1 MIFMAQDISPNGAGG
16 VSSTNTMN
24 PRNITPASAGSVS
37 PTIISQNAQDRRR
50 RAAAESEERRR
61 QSLAANVERAEVERE
76 YRQLRAEEEAAN
88 RRAEQRK
95 EAAKKQTLTFYA
107 GGYFIPSENR
117 HVPVETIKESVYD
130 YLGGKLTG
138 ASEPLQTPEEISRY
152 LTIDRSGGA
161 SANPETA
168 YRGLNKIV
176 DHVNSLIDTEA
187 RENRQIAMAKQDE
200 LIARQ
205 TFFGRIPAYTPMS
218 EEAVA
223 SHIRL
228 ANDPNTDSETR
239 QRLINDLKR
248 DSEYVTEHGAQLS
261 AAHQEYLSKDIY
273 RGGPSVSGEVKQIAG
288 TYLAAAGSRYDVE
301 SSNRSVDN
309 RFINQLSKSQG
320 ELLTRYQA
328 SSEINNPDNT
338 AATTA
343 ALRAN
348 QEGAREVLDTLYRG
362 GGDRE
367 KQSFESAQE
376 RRYAVQDKQLQEYL
390 RTSPAAAEESG
401 RYVESILRTDRN
413 LDLSSDTFF
422 MEQGRTERRFGSD
435 WGSAG
440 GETAEDAAAAGRSST
455 AYSRF
460 KGAPEDAEEFL
471 LVDAAGKQ
479 RYTLKL
485 GAGGAFAI
493 YGWSGDLVGSGQ
505 SASGLAGAL
514 KNLNVPFDETQT
526 DANGKKIKF
535 NPLRPDAFS
544 APVEL
549 QEETDISGINT
560 AAAFRAATL
569 GTLRSNE
576 EIIAADD
583 SRRAA
588 EKSAADAAAL
598 AELDERM
605 TDELGYTL
613 RVNASGELP
622 SINTIRPGMY
632 VSPGAEEKGQIR
644 SSDVT
649 MVRDPAVDDALKSA
663 GDLLQRVSPPAAI
676 AGALLRTDSKRID
689 GAEDAEQQDFIVTQ
703 NEGALAEL
711 SDALISGSE
720 MIGEANAGFNDWFK
734 GLTGRKLI
742 ETEYGSR
749 EKSWADLAGE
759 LAGATPLQKGFMIAG
774 NSLGITDAEP
784 DFMTETRRSV
794 NKQILEMPLY
804 AGSLIKIGDSIAS
817 SGAEGGVPAAAA
829 AAGFWG
835 ARAGEGIVSEA
846 VSNPRKLTADLTAG
860 LVVGAGVSAATRPIF
875 IAGKEVAVVGGRGTG
890 LINPHVRSVPWE
902 SNTEPYAQGFRGDI
916 LHYILDS
923 KTVDVE
929 RVEKSKVWEYFENKN
944 LKVNRPTH
952 PDSNDY
958 FGGLSKHTSYA
969 TPNEYSEIIKS
980 AGEQVNIQASVGLF
994 KKNGILPGLNTRILY
1009 MKNMPSVGQRLS
1021 PEDKALILDY
1031 AYGNKEMPAEL
1042 QLRIYNVA
1050 QDMANELGVPVA
1062 SITSK
1067 TLHYIG
1073 GKKRPAGMST
1083 DAEAEVAVIVPNNQ
1097 PGMIDPATGEL
1108 KKQIKYKLP
1117 NIRFAGVES
1126 RYGVRVDIV
1135 DFEPGAKKKSNLVFP
1150 IENLRDT
1157 IKDTGFVIDNGK
1169 PTFYSKG
1176 DALYDAI
1183 RSERKIQKMKGEL
1196 PSGPLDELAWGS
1208 HGREHAINVAKNA
1221 FELKKG
1227 SANPKIM
1234 NLDDKVIDAMA
1245 FAHDSYKL
1253 GDKEMYLPHAERTGF
1268 LIRHTQLGD
1277 ALKREYVLTD
1287 DQVITVASAV
1297 EKHTRAKPNAFN
1309 RLINRTTAT
1318 DALLATA
1325 DRLELARFG
1334 VRPNPKKLFLRQVLD
1349 EPWSMSSGQL
1359 LPPAPKKG
1367 TFDLDEFVARA
1378 GRQTERTGE
1387 LPRADVSRIIDG
1399 RYNEAS
1405 KSYAAGT
1412 FAGALGLNA
1421 GRVKRGEKTGKA
1433 EKSDKLTD
1441 SYTKKDQRYFENYY
1455 RQKSS
1460 SRSGYYGRGRD
1471 YKFREDYG
1479 RGYGY
1484 GKREYPKGYDFVKGY
1499 STAYTIEPKNYA
1511 GEYKR
1516 LDYLKPSSY
1525 VMGSKYS
1532 GDPYKAGKYNLGDY
1546 PAKFGLLPQ
1555 KSQAPPQK
1563 RKVKDKKTERAVK
1576 RNRKFTIENVEI
1588 PIVRAEEALFSKKV
1602 DVLELP
1608 ADKETFYQVGNRLTK
1623 RKPATMEKR
1632 KKRRSK

>member
-50 RAAAESEERRR
+50 RAAAEREERRR

-95 EAAKKQTLTFYA
+95 AAAQREKVAIYE
-107 GGYFIPSENR
+107 GGINSPLNVRRVAIADMVNLRGAAE
-117 HVPVETIKESVYD
+117 PVK
-130 YLGGKLTG
+130 
-138 ASEPLQTPEEISRY
+138 TPEELTQY
-152 LTIDRSGGA
+152 QTIDRSGSGG
-161 SANPETA
+161 SVQGA
-168 YRGLNKIV
+168 YRGLDKLRAG
-176 DHVNSLIDTEA
+176 VNNLLRQEAEEKTAMQRARDFATLSGSSYNESARAAASAPMTAAA
-187 RENRQIAMAKQDE
+187 REAHERAIA
-200 LIARQ
+200 
-205 TFFGRIPAYTPMS
+205 
-218 EEAVA
+218 
-223 SHIRL
+223 
-228 ANDPNTDSETR
+228 DPNTTPEMRAQLTA
-239 QRLINDLKR
+239 DLQR
-248 DSEYVTEHGAQLS
+248 DSEMAAARGVELTAAEERRLS
-261 AAHQEYLSKDIY
+261 EEWY
-273 RGGPSVSGEVKQIAG
+273 RGGTKEQKRIAQN
-288 TYLAAAGSRYDVE
+288 YLGAAGSRYDVE
-301 SSNRSVDN
+301 SSNRSVEN

-328 SSEINNPDNT
+328 NSEINNPDNT

-348 QEGAREVLDTLYRG
+348 QEGAREVLDTLYQG

-376 RRYAVQDKQLQEYL
+376 RRYAVQDRQLQEYL

-401 RYVESILRTDRN
+401 RYVESILRTDQS
-413 LDLSSDTFF
+413 LDLSSDAFF
-422 MEQGRTERRFGSD
+422 REQGRTERRFGSD

-440 GETAEDAAAAGRSST
+440 GETAEDAAAAGKSST

-460 KGAPEDAEEFL
+460 KGAPENAEEFL

-526 DANGKKIKF
+526 DANGNKIKF

-549 QEETDISGINT
+549 REETDISGINT

-605 TDELGYTL
+605 TDELGH
-613 RVNASGELP
+613 
-622 SINTIRPGMY
+622 TIRIGGDAQDVSRLIQTPGMY

-689 GAEDAEQQDFIVTQ
+689 GAEDAGQQDFIVTQ

-749 EKSWADLAGE
+749 ERSWADLAGE
-759 LAGATPLQKGFMIAG
+759 LAGATPLQRGFMIAG

-890 LINPHVRSVPWE
+890 LINPHVRGVPWE
-902 SNTEPYAQGFRGDI
+902 GSKTEPFAQAFRGDVVEY
-916 LHYILDS
+916 LLDS
-923 KTVDVE
+923 KEVNLQ
-929 RVEKSKVWEYFENKN
+929 RVEKSNFWEIFRNKY
-944 LKVNRPTH
+944 LGVNRPTH

-958 FGGLSKHTSYA
+958 YGGVSKHTSYA
-969 TPNEYSEIIKS
+969 TPNEYSQQIAA

-994 KKNGILPGLNTRILY
+994 KDKGRIPAINTRILY
-1009 MKNMPSVGQRLS
+1009 MKNVASIGQRLS
-1021 PEDKALILDY
+1021 DSDKALIRKY
-1031 AYGNKEMPAEL
+1031 IYGTEEMPASE
-1042 QLRIYNVA
+1042 QLRIYNIA
-1050 QDMANELGVPVA
+1050 QDFANEIGAPVA
-1062 SITSK
+1062 LPSSK

-1073 GKKRPAGMST
+1073 GKIRPAGMST
-1083 DAEAEVAVIVPNNQ
+1083 DAEAEVGLVVPNNL
-1097 PGMIDPATGEL
+1097 PGMRNAAGEL
-1108 KKQIKYKLP
+1108 DKRIYYKLP

-1126 RYGVRVDIV
+1126 QYGVRVDIV
-1135 DFEPGAKKKSNLVFP
+1135 DFAPGAKKKSNLAFP

-1157 IKDTGFVIDNGK
+1157 IKDTGFAIDKGRPK
-1169 PTFYSKG
+1169 FYSKG

-1183 RSERKIQKMKGEL
+1183 RSERKVLKETGDL
-1196 PSGPLDELAWGS
+1196 PSGPLDELAWGQ
-1208 HGREHAINVAKNA
+1208 HGTEHAASVAANA
-1221 FELKKG
+1221 FALRAG
-1227 SANPKIM
+1227 SANPEVQ
-1234 NLDDKVIDAMA
+1234 NLSDNVLNAMGY
-1245 FAHDSYKL
+1245 FHDSYKL
-1253 GDKEMYLPHAERTGF
+1253 GDKEMYLPHAERTAF
-1268 LIRHTQLGD
+1268 LMRRGYFD
-1277 ALKREYVLTD
+1277 KVLKDKFGLTD
-1287 DQVITVASAV
+1287 DEIKITASAI
-1297 EKHTRAKPNAFN
+1297 EKHTKSKPNILSQIRYRPSAS
-1309 RLINRTTAT
+1309 
-1318 DALLATA
+1318 DAILATA
-1325 DRLELARFG
+1325 DRLDLVRFG
-1334 VRPNPKKLFLRQVLD
+1334 VKPKEKNLFLHKVLD

-1460 SRSGYYGRGRD
+1460 GRSGYYGRGRE

-1563 RKVKDKKTERAVK
+1563 RKLKDKKTERAVK